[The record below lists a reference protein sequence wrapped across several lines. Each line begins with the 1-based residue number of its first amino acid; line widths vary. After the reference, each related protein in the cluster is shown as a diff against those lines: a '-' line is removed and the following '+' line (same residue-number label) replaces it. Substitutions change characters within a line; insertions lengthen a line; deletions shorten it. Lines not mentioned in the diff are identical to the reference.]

1 MRQGLTAALNKGA
14 EAILATNDHADRT
27 AVLSGDTTKRGGDAE
42 PATLKDLCDLIKG
55 IPRAKGGGGNPKG
68 GGGNPKGGG
77 DPDDTRASSRMVK
90 LPNSKSQLFKRVRG
104 GNPECPVKCT
114 RRRAG
119 ATSTTPTS
127 RRWLPAS
134 PPLPR
139 AGWERE
145 IGRGMGLAHF

>member
-1 MRQGLTAALNKGA
+1 MRQGFTAALNKGA

-114 RRRAG
+114 KEHPKEAWCQLSH
-119 ATSTTPTS
+119 A
-127 RRWLPAS
+127 
-134 PPLPR
+134 
-139 AGWERE
+139 EK
-145 IGRGMGLAHF
+145 